1 MATLTTLTL
10 DGDGVID
17 GTIMHDDITS
27 PRYDPPFYTHCN
39 DDPDSS
45 SFDYVA
51 NEGSP
56 GTMTARFT
64 LTNVDADFD
73 SMDTFQIRVDREGG
87 FVPGA
92 TAVINARVYSGTGTG
107 TPLTDSQQVASFT
120 DLRSVAT
127 VVFGSLTGTK
137 AQWDD
142 AEVAFEWQN
151 VSTNGEIIKIYGC
164 DFDGTYTESAPASST
179 SIFRTTLGVG

>member
-10 DGDGVID
+10 DGDGTID
-17 GTIMHDDITS
+17 AAIRHDGGTGS
-27 PRYDPPFYTHCN
+27 PFYTHCN

-45 SFDYVA
+45 STDYVE
-51 NEGSP
+51 NDGSS
-56 GTMTARFT
+56 GTHTARFT

-73 SMDTFQIRVDREGG
+73 SMDTFQIRIDREGG

-107 TPLTDSQQVASFT
+107 TPLTDSQQVAAFSDF
-120 DLRSVAT
+120 RSQTTVA
-127 VVFGSLTGTK
+127 FGSLTGTK
-137 AQWDD
+137 VQWDN

-151 VSTNGEIIKIYGC
+151 VSANSETIKIYGC
-164 DFDGTYTESAPASST
+164 DFDGTYTESAPAGST